1 MAETGRNPVSV
12 CRAGFLVGCV
22 CCLIRMNLKDRIDE
36 VEWRIAEACRRS
48 GRNRGELCLVAV
60 SKKFPVDVISEAVG
74 LGLRD
79 FGENYAQELR
89 DKHKESGGEAIRW
102 HFIGALQ
109 RNKVKYV
116 VGKAD
121 LVHSVDNMHLVAG
134 LDKRAAAS
142 AMRVRALVEING
154 GDESKN
160 GIKASELPEFLENAS
175 GFRNVS
181 LEGLMIMPPYF
192 EDPEMSRPWFSELRE
207 TRDKMA
213 LEFPAIR
220 ELSMGM
226 SNDFEVAVEE
236 GATII
241 RVGSAI
247 FGPRPK

>member
-1 MAETGRNPVSV
+1 MK
-12 CRAGFLVGCV
+12 
-22 CCLIRMNLKDRIDE
+22 LKERIDG
-36 VEWRIAEACRRS
+36 VEQRIGEACRKS
-48 GRNRGELCLVAV
+48 GRKREDVLLVAV
-60 SKKFPVDVISEAVG
+60 SKKFPLDVIFEARR

-89 DKHKESGGEAIRW
+89 DKQKEAEDRAIRW

-121 LVHSVDNMHLVAG
+121 LVHAVDNMPLVAE
-134 LDKRAAAS
+134 LDKRAAAG
-142 AMRVRALVEING
+142 ATRVRALVEING
-154 GDESKN
+154 GEESKN
-160 GIKASELPEFLENAS
+160 GIKADELPEFLENAS

-192 EDPEMSRPWFSELRE
+192 EDPEMSRPWFSEMRE
-207 TRDKMA
+207 TRDRVA
-213 LEFPAIR
+213 GEFPGIR

-226 SNDFEVAVEE
+226 SNDFEVAIEE

>member
-1 MAETGRNPVSV
+1 MSLRDN
-12 CRAGFLVGCV
+12 
-22 CCLIRMNLKDRIDE
+22 IDE
-36 VEWRIAEACRRS
+36 VERRIAEACRRS
-48 GRNRGELCLVAV
+48 GREREEVRLVAV
-60 SKKFPVDVISEAVG
+60 SKKFPLAVILEASR

-89 DKHKESGGEAIRW
+89 DKAREAEGAARALSW

-116 VGKAD
+116 VGRAD
-121 LVHSVDNMHLVAG
+121 LVHAVDSVALVAA
-134 LDKRAAAS
+134 LDKRAAA
-142 AMRVRALVEING
+142 AGTRVRALVEVNG
-154 GDESKN
+154 GEESKN
-160 GIKASELPEFLENAS
+160 GIRGSDLREFLGSAS

-192 EDPEMSRPWFSELRE
+192 EDPGMSRPWFSGLRE
-207 TRDKMA
+207 MRDEVSG
-213 LEFPAIR
+213 EFPAIR

-236 GATII
+236 GATIL

-247 FGPRPK
+247 FGPRPG